1 MGLPNVEEQA
11 FLNEPIYDI
20 KSKTGDI
27 DVEAFAED
35 KDEKKEPTRTPHDYI
50 PSGTAVADLSAE
62 TSQMNELLKR
72 DATTGELYVDDFG
85 MAADIYSGITSDIQN
100 LRNKTTGTTQ
110 LNENTAKHFDNV
122 NSDNYRFYKDV
133 GATATDLGVKGAEIY
148 GKPFGGGPLGAFAS
162 GMVGVALGAGF
173 PLGTAAS
180 WVAYGFAQERDQNNF
195 VKLLG
200 NNGMTN
206 LLGSDQTWEYTARP
220 NMNAKQYMNHIL
232 YNSSNPGYRLKK
244 YAKYG
249 NTPQDALSN
258 FMNDGIDKGVFTQ
271 DSILSMAANRHDAK
285 PGTDSYSAGTAAQQ
299 ALRRKGW
306 EVTGRVSID
315 PQGNQYL
322 DGNLWT
328 KSDLSGTIKDY
339 KFYDKPEVTTTKEK
353 EPEVITTKKPEVST
367 KFVGTSRDEQ
377 QKDAQEQ
384 REREQRVQREE
395 TKYKDTATTGA
406 KAGYTFGLQAGGP
419 IGNPMGQQQEQQPV
433 QDAGN
438 LELVQ
443 EQGKDQSGVA
453 DDVKRDLDPGD
464 FVINAPAREMAGH
477 SDIERMITKAITELQ
492 RKGVKLDFGQK
503 AEDPDSIV
511 QALVSNKELII
522 PKVIAQQIGYD
533 RLEKIN
539 NRGKERVDEIEK
551 EQQQQEKGFVQGQP
565 QAQRIEPQQ
574 VVQMGGQI
582 TLEENKNQPI
592 AVPKESFATMSSVG
606 KRLLSP
612 LSPEQADKEL
622 TELSKPSQSFEGFIK
637 PITMADGGKVYNN
650 PGNIEI
656 ETDASGK
663 KLNESYGDGRFAIFN
678 TKEEG
683 LAAIPHTLEKYN
695 TNSVADAI
703 NIWKPVSETG
713 NTSEANKNTIDH
725 IIKGLGKDT
734 FDLSNPNDIKVLIE
748 GITRFDSGT
757 DSLKYYDSNSIEKA
771 TDMYLGITTPTIIP
785 KPKPQQTGMM
795 AQN

>member
-1 MGLPNVEEQA
+1 
-11 FLNEPIYDI
+11 
-20 KSKTGDI
+20 
-27 DVEAFAED
+27 
-35 KDEKKEPTRTPHDYI
+35 
-50 PSGTAVADLSAE
+50 
-62 TSQMNELLKR
+62 
-72 DATTGELYVDDFG
+72 
-85 MAADIYSGITSDIQN
+85 
-100 LRNKTTGTTQ
+100 
-110 LNENTAKHFDNV
+110 
-122 NSDNYRFYKDV
+122 
-133 GATATDLGVKGAEIY
+133 
-148 GKPFGGGPLGAFAS
+148 
-162 GMVGVALGAGF
+162 
-173 PLGTAAS
+173 
-180 WVAYGFAQERDQNNF
+180 
-195 VKLLG
+195 
-200 NNGMTN
+200 
-206 LLGSDQTWEYTARP
+206 
-220 NMNAKQYMNHIL
+220 
-232 YNSSNPGYRLKK
+232 
-244 YAKYG
+244 
-249 NTPQDALSN
+249 
-258 FMNDGIDKGVFTQ
+258 
-271 DSILSMAANRHDAK
+271 
-285 PGTDSYSAGTAAQQ
+285 
-299 ALRRKGW
+299 
-306 EVTGRVSID
+306 
-315 PQGNQYL
+315 
-322 DGNLWT
+322 
-328 KSDLSGTIKDY
+328 
-339 KFYDKPEVTTTKEK
+339 
-353 EPEVITTKKPEVST
+353 
-367 KFVGTSRDEQ
+367 
-377 QKDAQEQ
+377 
-384 REREQRVQREE
+384 
-395 TKYKDTATTGA
+395 
-406 KAGYTFGLQAGGP
+406 
-419 IGNPMGQQQEQQPV
+419 MGQQQEQQPL

-443 EQGKDQSGVA
+443 EQGKDMSGIA
-453 DDVKRDLDPGD
+453 DDVSRQLNEGD

-551 EQQQQEKGFVQGQP
+551 EKAEQEKGFVQGQP

-622 TELSKPSQSFEGFIK
+622 AELSKPSQSFEGFVK
-637 PITMADGGKVYNN
+637 PIKMAPGGKIYNN

-713 NTSEANKNTIDH
+713 NTLEANKNTIDH

>member
-1 MGLPNVEEQA
+1 MATPKVDEQILDSPIYNIDVDVEKFATDKDKEQ
-11 FLNEPIYDI
+11 EPI
-20 KSKTGDI
+20 
-27 DVEAFAED
+27 
-35 KDEKKEPTRTPHDYI
+35 RTPHDYI

-122 NSDNYRFYKDV
+122 NSDNYKFYKDV
-133 GATATDLGVKGAEIY
+133 GTTATDLGVKGAEIY

-522 PKVIAQQIGYD
+522 PKIIAQQIGYD

-551 EQQQQEKGFVQGQP
+551 EKAEQEKGFVQGQP

-622 TELSKPSQSFEGFIK
+622 AELSKPSQSFEGFVK
-637 PITMADGGKVYNN
+637 PIKMAPGGKIYNN

-663 KLNESYGDGRFAIFN
+663 N
-678 TKEEG
+678 
-683 LAAIPHTLEKYN
+683 
-695 TNSVADAI
+695 
-703 NIWKPVSETG
+703 
-713 NTSEANKNTIDH
+713 
-725 IIKGLGKDT
+725 
-734 FDLSNPNDIKVLIE
+734 
-748 GITRFDSGT
+748 
-757 DSLKYYDSNSIEKA
+757 
-771 TDMYLGITTPTIIP
+771 
-785 KPKPQQTGMM
+785 
-795 AQN
+795 